1 MFPGFLEGDRH
12 FETNCCCW
20 AMGALPGGP
29 NALGLLYRAKL
40 KLGEP
45 VSNHGLNSLQSSI
58 FPSPLIFHPGRLISS
73 FFFFHVCTR
82 NMPWPWRMFILMKK
96 DLLGGGKPDV

>member
-12 FETNCCCW
+12 VDTNCCCW

-29 NALGLLYRAKL
+29 NALGLLKRAKL

-45 VSNHGLNSLQSSI
+45 VSDHGLN
-58 FPSPLIFHPGRLISS
+58 PL
-73 FFFFHVCTR
+73 
-82 NMPWPWRMFILMKK
+82 
-96 DLLGGGKPDV
+96 